1 MKYDTDHFSNQEP
14 AVRKF
19 CCIIIFL
26 IFLLSITPH
35 VSATSWVVLEPE
47 KVVERA
53 DVIVR
58 GTYDF
63 SSEPELSHFVFQGL
77 EFHVNTVYKGDV
89 SKKITAGID
98 GFDIGWAQ
106 EFQNQGGEFVLFLQE
121 AEDFNFLIPVAG
133 PNGMVQVQNG
143 EVTDYN
149 KERKIFFENYLNTQ
163 KDTEGAIKSIQEQN
177 GHPAVLYFA
186 SAGMVVIIA
195 IFIIIYWRWRKRT
208 V

>member
-1 MKYDTDHFSNQEP
+1 MK
-14 AVRKF
+14 KF

-47 KVVERA
+47 QVVERA

-63 SSEPELSHFVFQGL
+63 SSKPELSDFVFQGL
-77 EFHVNTVYKGDV
+77 KFHVNMVYKGDV
-89 SKKITAGID
+89 SRKVIAGID
-98 GFDIGWAQ
+98 GMDVGWAQ
-106 EFQNQGGEFVLFLQE
+106 EFQNQGGEFVLFLQMT
-121 AEDFNFLIPVAG
+121 EDFNFLIPVAG

-143 EVTDYN
+143 IVSEHSE
-149 KERKIFFENYLNTQ
+149 ERRMFFENFLNTQ
-163 KDTEGAIKSIQEQN
+163 KDAETAIKSIQEQN

-186 SAGMVVIIA
+186 SAGMAVIIA
-195 IFIIIYWRWRKRT
+195 IFIMIYWRWRKRT